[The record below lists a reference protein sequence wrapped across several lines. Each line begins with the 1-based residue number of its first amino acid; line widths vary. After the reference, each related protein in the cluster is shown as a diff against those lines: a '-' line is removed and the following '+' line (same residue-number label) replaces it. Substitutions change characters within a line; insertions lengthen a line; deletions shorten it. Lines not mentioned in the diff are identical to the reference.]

1 MRVYWTLDDI
11 AAETGISRDVL
22 YYRFRKMELPTR
34 RGRKKTH
41 RLTKKEMLKLTTV
54 GDVSLHPG
62 EKCETRD
69 SHPASSIINFLLS
82 PGINKAFFGRELYPE
97 QDSQYRMVMMTQ
109 FYHKLSGRGDRKFS
123 GGELKRLETIIDLW
137 VGDMIKKYEAIK
149 NEVPADLH

>member
-1 MRVYWTLDDI
+1 MRVYWTMDDI
-11 AAETGISRDVL
+11 VAETGIPRNVL
-22 YYRFRKMELPTR
+22 YYRFRKMELPNR
-34 RGRKKTH
+34 RGRKQSH
-41 RLTKKEMLKLTTV
+41 RLTQKEMIKLTN
-54 GDVSLHPG
+54 GDVSLQPG

-69 SHPASSIINFLLS
+69 SHPASSIISFLLS

-97 QDSQYRMVMMTQ
+97 QDSQYRTAMMTQ
-109 FYHKLSGRGDRKFS
+109 YYHKINGHGDRKFS